1 MKIASAI
8 SPLQARWRALGVREQ
23 TLIRRAALLLGLA
36 LLWWVLLAPPLR
48 TLRQAD
54 AQQLG
59 LDAQLQKMQS
69 LQAQAKVLQSQP
81 KISRSDALRTLE
93 TSVKQQLGATA
104 QFNATGDRATITLQ
118 NTPATALSQWLA
130 QARVN
135 ARVVPSEVRLVRAAA
150 ANNAPGPTGS
160 VGPIATVAWD
170 GTLVMSLP
178 AE

>member
-1 MKIASAI
+1 MNITLAL
-8 SPLQARWRALGVREQ
+8 SPLQARWRTLEAREQ

-48 TLRQAD
+48 TLRQASS
-54 AQQLG
+54 QQVG

-69 LQAQAKVLQSQP
+69 LQAQAQALQAQP
-81 KISRSDALRTLE
+81 KINRNDALRALE
-93 TSVKQQLGATA
+93 ASVKQQLGATA
-104 QFNATGDRATITLQ
+104 QFNVAGDRVTITLQ
-118 NTPATALSQWLA
+118 NTPANALSQWLA

-135 ARVVPSEVRLVRAAA
+135 ARVVPNEVRLVRTAASS
-150 ANNAPGPTGS
+150 APGPGGA
-160 VGPIATVAWD
+160 VGTIASVAWD